1 MNLFLTNI
9 AYADTA
15 RLDKFIVSVN
25 EEIINPL
32 IILLFAL
39 AVMFFL
45 YGMFE
50 FLSNQEN
57 EEKKTAGK
65 KHMIWGIVGI
75 TIMMGVWFIMYL
87 ILDTFNITEINPK
100 KGTVQ
105 LNEYNPSYP
114 AVKP

>member
-50 FLSNQEN
+50 FLSNQSD
-57 EEKKTAGK
+57 EEKKTTGK
-65 KHMIWGIVGI
+65 SHMIWGVIGI
-75 TIMMGVWFIMYL
+75 TIMMGVFTIM
-87 ILDTFNITEINPK
+87 NIIISTLNIEGINPQQGK
-100 KGTVQ
+100 VELTEFK
-105 LNEYNPSYP
+105 
-114 AVKP
+114 